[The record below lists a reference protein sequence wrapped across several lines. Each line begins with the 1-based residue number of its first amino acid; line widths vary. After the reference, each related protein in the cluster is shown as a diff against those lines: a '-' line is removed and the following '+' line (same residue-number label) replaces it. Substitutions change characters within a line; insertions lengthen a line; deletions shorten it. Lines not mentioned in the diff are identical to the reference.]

1 MTIIWKQ
8 ASVAKGNLRP
18 GRGGF
23 LAKGHLISRSAS
35 AVWFN
40 LAEVE
45 TKSLASLSLF
55 SRTLHRRPPSR
66 NQRLSTSVAYTLA
79 HSEQRFVVSV
89 QSVAVRSLQLLLAL
103 PCFLRGPFPL

>member
-45 TKSLASLSLF
+45 TKASQAFLSF

-89 QSVAVRSLQLLLAL
+89 QSVAVRSLQLCWRSPA
-103 PCFLRGPFPL
+103 F